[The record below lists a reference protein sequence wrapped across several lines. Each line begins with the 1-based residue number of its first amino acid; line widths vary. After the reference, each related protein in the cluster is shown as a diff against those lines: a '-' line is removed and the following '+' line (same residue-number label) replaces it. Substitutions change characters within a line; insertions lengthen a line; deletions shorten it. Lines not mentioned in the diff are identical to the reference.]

1 MKNKHY
7 SLFIGFFLLVLPQI
21 SRATHIVGGEMNYR
35 CLGNDQYEIQ
45 LTIFRDCDTGVPDFD
60 DPASIGVFA
69 LDAVTNSYFLDT
81 GVGQMGQLLIPKMND
96 DTLNPVLSDPCKVV
110 PPNVCVNTST
120 YTDTISLPFREGGYT
135 LAYQRCCRN
144 QSILN
149 IIDPLDTGATYPI
162 EISETALIECNSNAV
177 FNEWPPIYICVND
190 PIDFDHSA
198 TDIDGDSLVY
208 KLCTPF
214 EGATPDLPMPQ
225 PPNLPPFTEVTWI
238 NPPYNLSNM
247 MGGIPL
253 AIDSQTGFLTG
264 VPNTI
269 GQFVVGIC
277 VEEYKNGDLISTTRR
292 DFQYNVGVCGEF
304 VSSFFVP
311 EVSCEGL
318 EVTFDDQSIN
328 ALSNNPLE
336 YNWSFNDPGNSG
348 AGSTLSDP
356 IFIYSDTG
364 TYTVQLAIETQVT
377 APNGTFLCTDTSFAT
392 FSVYEPSLFPEFTAS
407 IVDCNEP
414 INIDFINN
422 SSDTVF
428 NLTDWQWT
436 INNTLFSISE
446 NPPTF
451 ISDDNEQEFEIE
463 LIITNEK
470 GCLDTTT
477 QIIDIGIDLE
487 YSNSISTCEPV
498 TTFNLDVNVLGNP
511 DITSW
516 VWEPTAGIISG
527 GNTNT
532 PSVDLTIAST
542 YYFSVVYADGCV
554 FEDSIEIDNS
564 GLDLGLNI
572 TSTPDTLNDGQS
584 SQLEVTGNNL
594 DSYVWEPTGSLD
606 DPTIFNPIA
615 SPVVS
620 TEYTTFVTDING
632 CVDTISILVVV
643 LSTICEEPYL
653 FMPNAFTPNGD
664 SENDVLFVEGNVI
677 DEMYLAIYNR
687 WGEKVFESKD
697 KSIGWDGIYKNELLE
712 PDVYGYYLT
721 IKCVNGEEYFK
732 KGNINLIR

>member
-7 SLFIGFFLLVLPQI
+7 SLLIGIFLMVLPQF
-21 SRATHIVGGEMNYR
+21 SWATHIVGGEMNYR

-60 DPASIGVFA
+60 DPASIGFYA
-69 LDAVTNSYFLDT
+69 YDAITNTYFLDT
-81 GVGQMGQLLIPKMND
+81 GVGQLGQLLIPKMND
-96 DTLNPVLSDPCKVV
+96 DTLNPILSDPCKVV

-120 YTDTISLPFREGGYT
+120 YIDTISLPFREGGYT

-162 EISETALIECNSNAV
+162 EISETALLECNSNAV

-214 EGATPDLPMPQ
+214 EGANPDFPMPQ
-225 PPNLPPFTEVTWI
+225 PPNPPPYTEVTWI
-238 NPPYNLSNM
+238 DPPYNLSNV
-247 MGGIPL
+247 MGGVPL
-253 AIDSQTGFLTG
+253 AIDPETGFLTG
-264 VPNTI
+264 IPNTI

-277 VEEYKNGDLISTTRR
+277 VEEYRDGNLISTTRR

-318 EVTFDDQSIN
+318 EVLFDDQSIN
-328 ALSNNPLE
+328 ALSNSPLE
-336 YNWSFNDPGNSG
+336 YNWSFNDPGNPG
-348 AGSTLSDP
+348 AGSTFSDP
-356 IFIYSDTG
+356 VFIYSDTG
-364 TYTVQLAIETQVT
+364 TYTVQLAIETQIT
-377 APNGTFLCTDTSFAT
+377 APNGTFLCTDTSFST

-407 IVDCNEP
+407 IVDCNDP
-414 INIDFINN
+414 INIDFINT
-422 SSDTVF
+422 STDTVF

-436 INNTLFSISE
+436 VNNTVFSNSE
-446 NPPTF
+446 SPPTF
-451 ISDDNEQEFEIE
+451 ISNNNEQEFEIE

-470 GCLDTTT
+470 GCQDTIT

-487 YSNSISTCEPV
+487 YSNSVVVCEPV
-498 TTFNLDVNVLGNP
+498 STFDLEVNVLGNP

-516 VWEPTAGIISG
+516 TWEPTAGIISG

-532 PSVDLTIAST
+532 PTVDLGVTDT
-542 YYFSVVYADGCV
+542 YYFSVVYDDGCV
-554 FEDSIEIDNS
+554 FEDSIMIDNN

-572 TSTPDTLNDGQS
+572 TAIPDTLNDGQS

-594 DSYVWEPTGSLD
+594 DTYNWEPTNSLD
-606 DPTIFNPIA
+606 DPTIFNPVA

-620 TEYTTFVTDING
+620 TEYTTIVTDING
-632 CVDTISILVVV
+632 CIDTISILIVV

-697 KSIGWDGIYKNELLE
+697 KSIGWNGMYKDELLE
-712 PDVYGYYLT
+712 PDVYGYYLR

>member
-7 SLFIGFFLLVLPQI
+7 SLLIGLFLMIFPQLTQ
-21 SRATHIVGGEMNYR
+21 ATHIVGGEMNYR

-69 LDAVTNSYFLDT
+69 FDAVSNTYFLDT
-81 GVGQMGQLLIPKMND
+81 GVGQFGQLLIPKMND

-120 YTDTISLPFREGGYT
+120 YTDTISLPFRPGGYT

-162 EISETALIECNSNAV
+162 EISETALLECNSNAV

-190 PIDFDHSA
+190 PIDFDHAA

-214 EGATPDLPMPQ
+214 EGATPDFPMPQ
-225 PPNLPPFTEVTWI
+225 PPNPPPFDEVTWI
-238 NPPYNLSNM
+238 DPPYNLNNV
-247 MGGIPL
+247 MGGVPL
-253 AIDSQTGFLTG
+253 AIDSETGFLTG
-264 VPNTI
+264 IPNTI

-277 VEEYKNGDLISTTRR
+277 VEEYRDGNLISTTRR

-318 EVTFDDQSIN
+318 EVVFDDQSVNDI
-328 ALSNNPLE
+328 SSSPLD
-336 YNWSFNDPGNSG
+336 YNWTFNDPGNPG

-356 IFIYSDTG
+356 VFIYSDTG
-364 TYTVQLAIETQVT
+364 TYTVELAIEAIV
-377 APNGTFLCTDTSFAT
+377 NGSFVCTDTSYAT
-392 FSVYEPSLFPEFTAS
+392 FSIYEPSLFPEFTAS
-407 IVDCNEP
+407 VVDCNDP
-414 INIDFINN
+414 INIDFFNN
-422 SSDTVF
+422 STDTVF
-428 NLTDWQWT
+428 NLTGWEW
-436 INNTLFSISE
+436 IVNNTAFSNSE

-451 ISDDNEQEFEIE
+451 ISTNNEQEFEI
-463 LIITNEK
+463 LLVITNEK
-470 GCLDTTT
+470 GCQDSIT
-477 QIIDIGIDLE
+477 QVISTGIDLE
-487 YSNSISTCEPV
+487 YSNNVATCEPSS
-498 TTFNLDVNVLGNP
+498 TFEIEVDVLGSP
-511 DITSW
+511 TITSW
-516 VWEPTAGIISG
+516 TWEPAAAIISG
-527 GNTNT
+527 GNTSS
-532 PSVDLTIAST
+532 PIVDLMITDT
-542 YYFSVVYADGCV
+542 YYFSVEYDDGCI
-554 FEDSIEIDNS
+554 FEDSIIVNN
-564 GLDLGLNI
+564 GGIDLGLNI
-572 TSTPDTLNDGQS
+572 SATPDTLNQGQT

-594 DSYVWEPTGSLD
+594 DTYDWEPTGSLD
-606 DPTIFNPIA
+606 DPTIFNPVA
-615 SPVVS
+615 SPQVS
-620 TEYTTFVTDING
+620 TEYTTIVTDVNG

-643 LSTICEEPYL
+643 LNTICEEPYL

-664 SENDVLFVEGNVI
+664 NENDVLFVEGNVI

-687 WGEKVFESKD
+687 WGEKVFESND
-697 KSIGWDGIYKNELLE
+697 KSIGWDGRYKNELLE
-712 PDVYGYYLT
+712 PDVYGYYLR
-721 IKCVNGEEYFK
+721 INCVNGEEYFK